1 MSRQLPTVIP
11 TNWQA
16 MHWLI
21 DGYNMMYAGGRLGPK
36 LSREGF
42 RRARRRFLDELS
54 AALGPHRALQT
65 TVVFD
70 ASVHP
75 GDFALDAQYRG
86 LGILFALGDEN
97 ADARI
102 EQLIAQHARPKML
115 TVVSSDHRI
124 RQAADRR
131 RAKSLTADQF
141 WEFIDDLKER
151 GRIKLKVHTLPKK
164 PAPSIHAEQTTRDE
178 TAHWTDTFRDVDLL
192 PEIQESISPNEALLT
207 DADIAEIERQVRLER

>member
-1 MSRQLPTVIP
+1 
-11 TNWQA
+11 

-21 DGYNMMYAGGRLGPK
+21 DGYNVMYAGGRLGPK

-54 AALGPHRALQT
+54 AALGTDRAGQT

-102 EQLIAQHARPKML
+102 EQLIARHARPKTL

-131 RAKSLTADQF
+131 RTKSLTADQF
-141 WEFIDDLKER
+141 WELIDDLKER
-151 GRIKLKVHTLPKK
+151 ARIKLKVCDLPKK
-164 PAPSIHAEQTTRDE
+164 PAASVDADRTIKDE
-178 TAHWTDTFRDVDLL
+178 TAHWMDKFRDVDLL
-192 PEIQESISPNEALLT
+192 PEIQEAISPNQALIT